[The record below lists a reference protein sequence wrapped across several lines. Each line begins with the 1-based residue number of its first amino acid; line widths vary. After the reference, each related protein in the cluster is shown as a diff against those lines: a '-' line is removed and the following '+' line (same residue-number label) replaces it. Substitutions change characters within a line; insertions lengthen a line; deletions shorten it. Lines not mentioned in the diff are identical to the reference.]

1 MNVFDFALRMEAESR
16 DFYEKL
22 AGTSGSED
30 LKRIF
35 TLLADSEREHHD
47 HLTLL
52 QRGTA
57 PEAAQS
63 VALERARDQ
72 IRELVDGLDPDG
84 FLRNDADGYR
94 HAIDAEEK
102 SIEIYEKMAGE
113 EPKRAVA
120 DLFLLIAEEE
130 RQHLQ
135 VIENIYDFVE
145 SPRTYLEWGE
155 FSNLREC

>member
-72 IRELVDGLDPDG
+72 IRELKRTVEGTQPVKDAGASA
-84 FLRNDADGYR
+84 LRPLSYR
-94 HAIDAEEK
+94 K
-102 SIEIYEKMAGE
+102 TGKTRSSGRRRV
-113 EPKRAVA
+113 P
-120 DLFLLIAEEE
+120 F
-130 RQHLQ
+130 
-135 VIENIYDFVE
+135 
-145 SPRTYLEWGE
+145 
-155 FSNLREC
+155 